1 MKDEEDVF
9 IVQDS
14 NENFETWTSRDFV
27 SEELRE
33 SLKSAAI
40 LIIPTIGFRR
50 AKEPTFPIGTEEFLQ
65 YFQEK
70 LDSEFIIDVCINDD
84 QYQEL
89 GLYSNYRRYGNFLVK
104 SAALTVFLNLLS
116 SYIYEKA
123 FSEDESKPP
132 IQIVNIDNSVHQTTV
147 NPTVETK
154 LPKKYLE
161 SPKVKFS
168 ITVVDSNGT
177 SKDFHYEGPAKD
189 VKVVTEQIKQLWA
202 DDIK

>member
-9 IVQDS
+9 IVQNS
-14 NENFETWTSRDFV
+14 NENFDTWTSRDFV

-33 SLKSAAI
+33 SLKLASI

-50 AKEPTFPIGTEEFLQ
+50 VNEPTFPIGTEEFLQ
-65 YFQEK
+65 YFYDK
-70 LDSEFIIDVCINDD
+70 LDSRFTIDVCINDD

-89 GLYSNYRRYGNFLVK
+89 ALYSNYRRYGNFLVK
-104 SAALTVFLNLLS
+104 SAALTIFLNLLS

-132 IQIVNIDNSVHQTTV
+132 IQIVNVDNSVHQTNV
-147 NPTVETK
+147 NSTVETK

-168 ITVVDSNGT
+168 VTVVDSNGT

-189 VKVVTEQIKQLWA
+189 VKAVTEQIKQLW
-202 DDIK
+202 DDDAK